1 MKITL
6 NQIEIKAAIA
16 LYVREKC
23 ISDNCHGW
31 EIAEIYL
38 TLENDNVVATV
49 SAEALDITKAPPAPC
64 APMQA
69 PRPY

>member
-38 TLENDNVVATV
+38 TEDNDAIVTVNAIERVSVA
-49 SAEALDITKAPPAPC
+49 PAPC
-64 APMQA
+64 APA
-69 PRPY
+69 CPPRPY